1 MPLYLDS
8 FSGSYEQKVTQFYQ
22 TIKTLRVVPEM
33 SLRQFDTRF
42 DYTPYLVKKRVA
54 ATVSYRLT
62 CHKMLGDIT
71 SAARLDD
78 MMAFSNG
85 LILRGGYTSDDI
97 VANTILASAIWILDQ
112 LQIQRCLEK
121 IYPYLPALDDNDSF
135 IQVHHPQYDDE
146 LIYALVKLIYFR
158 NEESYG
164 TVDWSLPAL
173 SSAKGKSEPRKAY
186 DAVIAFIDENAIQR
200 VKQEYERKVWEFYRM
215 AFSFSVKMQDE
226 EERLKEEIESLKK
239 TIMCSTTVMM
249 RNPGSLFDT
258 LLYIRVR
265 EGEN

>member
-85 LILRGGYTSDDI
+85 LILRGAIRATISSQTLFLPQRFGY
-97 VANTILASAIWILDQ
+97 WIN
-112 LQIQRCLEK
+112 C
-121 IYPYLPALDDNDSF
+121 
-135 IQVHHPQYDDE
+135 
-146 LIYALVKLIYFR
+146 
-158 NEESYG
+158 
-164 TVDWSLPAL
+164 
-173 SSAKGKSEPRKAY
+173 KSRG
-186 DAVIAFIDENAIQR
+186 V
-200 VKQEYERKVWEFYRM
+200 
-215 AFSFSVKMQDE
+215 
-226 EERLKEEIESLKK
+226 
-239 TIMCSTTVMM
+239 
-249 RNPGSLFDT
+249 
-258 LLYIRVR
+258 
-265 EGEN
+265 